1 LAPSGSLLV
10 VCSPYGWLV
19 VLAEEKGKKGVR
31 KYLLSRV
38 DVDSSDGTGTY
49 LTAGIGFWLCGQY

>member
-1 LAPSGSLLV
+1 M